1 MNSDNCRSRA
11 SRTAGNEGRMSDLK
25 DVKLLLS
32 SMVSLI
38 ELLVNDTATLV
49 DMVLVPRTSNEYI
62 HEVQTRGIT
71 LISAAQEL
79 RLIANKVLDET
90 DPSEGEVVRE
100 LAGNLL

>member
-1 MNSDNCRSRA
+1 
-11 SRTAGNEGRMSDLK
+11 
-25 DVKLLLS
+25 
-32 SMVSLI
+32 
-38 ELLVNDTATLV
+38 
-49 DMVLVPRTSNEYI
+49 MVLVPRTSNEYI
-62 HEVQTRGIT
+62 HEVQTRRIA